1 MRPEDLRRWVAQK
14 RDAERVER
22 ELARDRDVVPD
33 PIAAALDLIRLGGRL
48 QGWPVEEDAISR
60 REDLEMYDRWARL
73 RRRMRAS

>member
-22 ELARDRDVVPD
+22 DLARGRDVVPD

-48 QGWPVEEDAISR
+48 HGWPVEEDPVSR

-73 RRRMRAS
+73 RRRMRPS